1 MINTPAVSVIIP
13 VFNQEK
19 WIGRCLRSLLNQ
31 TMNRSDYEIIVI
43 DDGSEDRSDYALELF
58 MDEIVLEK
66 NEKNIGLPSAL
77 NKGIK
82 RSKAKYIIR
91 VDGDDY
97 VNEYFLF
104 LLHEFLEQNKYMDAV
119 ACDYLLVDSQEEV
132 ISRKNCIEDP
142 IGCGIMFKT
151 SHLIDIG
158 LYDEDFKLNE
168 ERELRHRFEKKY
180 KIHRMELPLYRYRRH
195 ENNITNDHEAIERNE
210 QKLKSKHG
218 IK

>member
-1 MINTPAVSVIIP
+1 MNTPLVSVIIP

-31 TMNRSDYEIIVI
+31 TMNRTDYEIIVV
-43 DDGSEDRSDYALELF
+43 DDGSKDRSDYALELF
-58 MDEIVLEK
+58 MDEIVLVT
-66 NEKNIGLPSAL
+66 NEKNLGLPSAL

-82 RSKAKYIIR
+82 RSKANYIIR

-104 LLHEFLEQNKYMDAV
+104 LLYEFIEQNKYMDAV
-119 ACDYLLVDSQEEV
+119 ACDYLLVDNKEEV

-151 SHLIDIG
+151 SQLFEIG
-158 LYDEDFKLNE
+158 LYDEEFLLNE
-168 ERELRHRFEKKY
+168 ERELRHRFEEKY
-180 KIHRMELPLYRYRRH
+180 QIHQLQFPLYRYRLH
-195 ENNITNDHEAIERNE
+195 DNNITNDKEAMELHEKKGN
-210 QKLKSKHG
+210 
-218 IK
+218 